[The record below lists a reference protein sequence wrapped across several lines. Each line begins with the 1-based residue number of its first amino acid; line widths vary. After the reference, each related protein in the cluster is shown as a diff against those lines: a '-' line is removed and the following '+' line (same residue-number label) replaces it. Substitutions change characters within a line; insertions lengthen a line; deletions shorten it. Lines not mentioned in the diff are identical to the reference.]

1 MIITALVE
9 KYYVGAEELLL
20 EYGYLVIRRH
30 QIVNKSSRQSP
41 LCPHDSSNNAVESS

>member
-1 MIITALVE
+1 ME
-9 KYYVGAEELLL
+9 KCRVGPEELLL

-41 LCPHDSSNNAVESS
+41 LCPHDSSQNAIESS

>member
-1 MIITALVE
+1 ME
-9 KYYVGAEELLL
+9 KCRAGPEEILL

-41 LCPHDSSNNAVESS
+41 LCLHDSFKNAIESS